1 MCLLLSMMEEREPP
15 IATGK
20 TTIFG
25 RELFFDPETGMNFS
39 EITRTVP
46 FGDGFVVV
54 PSVDENGVQ
63 LSDNFL
69 ERFLRE
75 AGPIDP
81 VTGATLPVFDD
92 ILNANE
98 YEKIRSQRINDDL
111 RERRETRELLPPPIQ
126 RQPRFDPVTG
136 ATLPERGMNRAAFRV
151 GDAIVEPV
159 VLGQGS
165 VSERSRG
172 DFGPFGSGRQSR
184 TQVQGQLGLNM
195 RLPNNVQIGAGT
207 DAVYSKEKFTLPPD
221 FVEKQRGF
229 GFNVPKEVVRG
240 TEGVQYPAQTVRAQI
255 PVGKGIVSLMGRLMR
270 GPRGDIERKMFRAG
284 LRVPIPVQGGILGAL
299 GLR

>member
-39 EITRTVP
+39 EIARTVR

-69 ERFLRE
+69 EKFLRE
-75 AGPIDP
+75 EGPIDP

-98 YEKIRSQRINDDL
+98 YEKIRSQRINSDL
-111 RERRETRELLPPPIQ
+111 E
-126 RQPRFDPVTG
+126 
-136 ATLPERGMNRAAFRV
+136 ERGMNRAAFRV

-165 VSERSRG
+165 VTERSRG
-172 DFGPFGSGRQSR
+172 DFGSFGSGRQSS
-184 TQVQGQLGLNM
+184 TQVQGQLGSKM
-195 RLPNNVQIGAGT
+195 RLPNNVQIGVGT

-221 FVEKQRGF
+221 FVEEARGF
-229 GFNVPKEVVRG
+229 GLNVPKEVVRG
-240 TEGVQYPAQTVRAQI
+240 TGGVQFPAQTVRAQI
-255 PVGKGIVSLMGRLMR
+255 PVGKGIASLMGRVMR

>member
-1 MCLLLSMMEEREPP
+1 MEEREPP
-15 IATGK
+15 TATGK

-75 AGPIDP
+75 GGPI
-81 VTGATLPVFDD
+81 
-92 ILNANE
+92 
-98 YEKIRSQRINDDL
+98 
-111 RERRETRELLPPPIQ
+111 
-126 RQPRFDPVTG
+126 DPVTG

-221 FVEKQRGF
+221 FVEEQRGF

-240 TEGVQYPAQTVRAQI
+240 TKGVQYPAQTVRAQI